1 MDQRIVSKAPEKP
14 KPPQRRFWLA
24 YAGICL
30 LTWSLYVL
38 AGTDYQRGPWLLWSA
53 VYEATLTLWA
63 PMLLGTLVWPWIGW
77 LQRQELGI
85 KGQLALHSL
94 AALLFSASWLGADVA
109 LAGLLFGQEHARA
122 TLEQAAAWRLLT
134 GLFVYVPLAT
144 GFAAVLNARRARASA
159 IAAAQAESAL
169 ARAELAAISGKL
181 NPHFLFNTLNSLI
194 ALTRKDA
201 KAAEQ
206 ALMRFSD
213 MLRYVLASKRSSADR
228 VSLREELDFVRDYL
242 ALESLRLGARLQLSW
257 DIAEE
262 TLDDELPPLT
272 LQPLVEN
279 SIVHGIAP
287 RLQGG
292 TISISARRDALSQ
305 DLNLSV
311 RDDGAGCDPLRLEGP
326 PAEAKLGGIGLGAL
340 RRRFKLDYE
349 GRARLQIQT
358 APGAGFRV
366 DLRIPQTL

>member
-1 MDQRIVSKAPEKP
+1 MDQRIVKPQDPPEQA
-14 KPPQRRFWLA
+14 QRRFWLA
-24 YAGICL
+24 YAGSCL
-30 LTWSLYVL
+30 LSWTLYIL
-38 AGTDYQRGPWLLWSA
+38 AGTDYQRGPWVLWSA
-53 VYEATLTLWA
+53 IYEATLTLWA
-63 PMLLGTLVWPWIGW
+63 PMLLGTAVWPWMRW
-77 LQRQELGI
+77 MQRHELSLP
-85 KGQLALHSL
+85 GQLVLHGL
-94 AALLFSASWLGADVA
+94 AALLFSALWLGADVA
-109 LAGLLFGQEHARA
+109 LAGALFGAEHAWA
-122 TLEQAAAWRLLT
+122 TLEQAAAWRVIT
-134 GLFVYVPLAT
+134 GVFVYVPLAT

-159 IAAAQAESAL
+159 VAAAQAESAL

-213 MLRYVLASKRSSADR
+213 MLRYVLASKRGSADR

-305 DLNLSV
+305 DLTLSV
-311 RDDGAGCDPLRLEGP
+311 RDDGAGCDPLTLERP
-326 PAEAKLGGIGLGAL
+326 RAEAKLGGIGLGAL

-349 GRARLQIQT
+349 GRARLQIHT

-366 DLRIPQTL
+366 DLRIPQSL